1 MTQPFQH
8 ALVAAGA
15 FITVAGGH
23 LVPHLFPGRMPQV
36 AGENV
41 VAMLLGD
48 ARQELSFAL
57 LEKADDY
64 FHGGARH
71 AECEHGLSGTTER
84 LPESCSAN
92 GHAHEH
98 SHHSDSGTALSGRS
112 FDIWT
117 WLNRRI
123 HVQEHRHAEGEDA
136 RELLPWLWAACR
148 TSPRNIQA
156 YESSA
161 YVLGRM
167 LGQPREAQALLEEGV
182 RLNPESAALEFSLGE
197 LALHALKDPAR
208 AERAFAAA
216 RNTCRPAAGEA
227 GEEDRLLLGRILF
240 YLGYLAHQRGDR
252 NRAAGYLAEAEEE
265 VPEHVGTRDLRR
277 LLNRQHENERKEP

>member
-23 LVPHLFPGRMPQV
+23 LLPLLFSGRMPQV
-36 AGENV
+36 PGENV

-64 FHGGARH
+64 FHGGAHH
-71 AECEHGLSGTTER
+71 AECEHGLSGTPEG

-92 GHAHEH
+92 EHAHEH
-98 SHHSDSGTALSGRS
+98 GPHPDSGAAPSGRS
-112 FDIWT
+112 FDPWM
-117 WLNRRI
+117 WLNRRV
-123 HVQEHRHAEGEDA
+123 HVQEHRHTEGEDA

-161 YVLGRM
+161 YVLERM
-167 LGQPREAQALLEEGV
+167 LKRPHDAMALLEEGV
-182 RLNPESAALEFSLGE
+182 RLNPLSASLEVSLGE
-197 LALHALKDPAR
+197 LALHVLDDPDR
-208 AERAFAAA
+208 AERAFVAA
-216 RNTCRPAAGEA
+216 RIKCQPAPGEA
-227 GEEDRLLLGRILF
+227 GEDDRFLLGRILF
-240 YLGYLAHQRGDR
+240 YLGYLADQRGDR
-252 NRAAGYLAEAEEE
+252 NRAANYLAEAEQS

-277 LLNRQHENERKEP
+277 LLNRQHKNERKEP

>member
-71 AECEHGLSGTTER
+71 AECEHGLPGA
-84 LPESCSAN
+84 PEGVPGDRSAPE
-92 GHAHEH
+92 HAHDH
-98 SHHSDSGTALSGRS
+98 GHNPDSGSVPTGRS
-112 FDIWT
+112 FDPWM
-117 WLNRRI
+117 WLNRRV
-123 HVQEHRHAEGEDA
+123 HVQEHRHAGGEDA

-161 YVLGRM
+161 YVLDRM
-167 LGQPREAQALLEEGV
+167 LRQPREAQALLEEGV
-182 RLNPESAALEFSLGE
+182 RRNPESAALECSLGE
-197 LALHALKDPAR
+197 LALHALRDPAR
-208 AERAFAAA
+208 AEQAFVAA
-216 RNTCRPAAGEA
+216 RNKCRPVEGEA
-227 GEEDRLLLGRILF
+227 GEGDRFLLGRILF

-252 NRAAGYLAEAEEE
+252 NRAENYLTEAEDE
-265 VPEHVGTRDLRR
+265 VPEHVGTRDLRN
-277 LLNRQHENERKEP
+277 LLSRQHENERKEP